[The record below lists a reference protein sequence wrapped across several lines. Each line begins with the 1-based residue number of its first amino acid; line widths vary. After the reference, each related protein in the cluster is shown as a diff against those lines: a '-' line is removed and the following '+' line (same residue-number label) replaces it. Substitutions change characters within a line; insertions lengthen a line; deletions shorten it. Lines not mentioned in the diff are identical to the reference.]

1 MYHAFTHHEYLS
13 CQSPQ
18 TMSILITKNTPTP
31 SEKKIFNPAFLGDK
45 NGNRPLDKDIGR
57 VTIKILHSLNVQLKL
72 RHKVTEYTTY
82 NASKRIHHPI
92 YNIQLAKRYV
102 SIESLN
108 VFL

>member
-1 MYHAFTHHEYLS
+1 MSKSPNYEYFDN
-13 CQSPQ
+13 QEY
-18 TMSILITKNTPTP
+18 TTPTP

-82 NASKRIHHPI
+82 NASKRTTC
-92 YNIQLAKRYV
+92 
-102 SIESLN
+102 
-108 VFL
+108 

>member
-31 SEKKIFNPAFLGDK
+31 SEKKKCNPAFLGDK
-45 NGNRPLDKDIGR
+45 MATGTLDKDIDR